1 MLLFLIETLYH
12 GNHKIVHLFKNI
24 YTSPTEQVPEKKRNY
39 LYRLL
44 RYEKVDKAGEVH
56 YLKEP
61 KGLFFMVIELI
72 VKILLINTILL
83 TFLGVYLKFA
93 KGVLLNQQMIIGMIV
108 IPIVCFVLFHYI
120 RRNKFYK
127 AMIINL
133 INIKYSPLPHFISCA
148 YQVVIPVNTMVLL
161 INVEF
166 IHRWIR
172 VLFRVKLEKAL
183 E

>member
-1 MLLFLIETLYH
+1 MNQRSGGGGRKANSLQNNPSKETDS
-12 GNHKIVHLFKNI
+12 ISTI
-24 YTSPTEQVPEKKRNY
+24 PPEQVSEKKRNY

-61 KGLFFMVIELI
+61 KALFFMVIELI

-83 TFLGVYLKFA
+83 TFWGVYLKFA

-108 IPIVCFVLFHYI
+108 IPIVCFVMFHYI

-127 AMIINL
+127 AMIIISSISSIVL
-133 INIKYSPLPHFISCA
+133 YLTSYPVHIKWPF
-148 YQVVIPVNTMVLL
+148 Q
-161 INVEF
+161 
-166 IHRWIR
+166 
-172 VLFRVKLEKAL
+172 
-183 E
+183 